1 MKKIYCVILIVT
13 LSNHLF
19 SQPFKRTVF
28 DYKQLAYNYVK
39 CDDKVLAELDNAI
52 NAVNQYNSSEA
63 VLIAKKIYDTHENCA
78 ESHLIYGMSLFRSG
92 KVLEGLEIIDKA
104 ISKFGSFPDLIKQR
118 ISMQLELYENGIG
131 QKNID
136 GNSMFTSGKNAL
148 PFEEEQF
155 KSENLNT
162 ALIDLE
168 YLTSILP
175 DDFNNLFMLGRVLQV
190 KNEFDKSNI
199 VFEKL
204 TQVPDYSLA
213 AKYNLAQNYNSLKQY
228 DKAENEYLSLL
239 EIKPNEPE
247 ILRAIARFYE
257 EQNNVTQQEHYEKL
271 AYYFTCVPDF
281 LDFPYTPENFK
292 MVSIFGDGKISAEE
306 KLKNL
311 KEIQKDQPEEI
322 LINICLVILNIHT
335 NHGNGLETE
344 ATKILQKIG
353 KPALAKTHRLLFT
366 DISTCTVSNLGEIM
380 AAVKDES
387 SWNIFVEYLPNIAN
401 MPSTLIPPNMPE
413 LIIKFDEERGLK
425 EVLKITKG
433 LLSQEKKQSD
443 SPFAGLSSDYV
454 FYLSLKELNT
464 QKVIKAAK
472 DLGYTEAEIALLKKE
487 IKD

>member
-1 MKKIYCVILIVT
+1 MKKILCLILLTNI
-13 LSNHLF
+13 SNTIF
-19 SQPFKRTVF
+19 SQTYKRTVF
-28 DYKQLAYNYVK
+28 NYKQLPYNYTK
-39 CDDKVLAELDNAI
+39 CDDTVLTELDKAI

-63 VLIAKKIYDTHENCA
+63 VLIAKTIYETHENCT

-136 GNSMFTSGKNAL
+136 GNSIFTSGKNAL

-155 KSENLNT
+155 KSENLNA

-175 DDFNNLFMLGRVLQV
+175 DDFNNQYMFGRVLQT
-190 KNEFDKSNI
+190 KNEFEKSNI

-204 TQVPDYSLA
+204 TQVPDYSLV
-213 AKYNLAQNYNSLKQY
+213 AKYNLAQNYNSSKQY

-257 EQNNVTQQEHYEKL
+257 EQNKATQQEHYEKL
-271 AYYFTCVPDF
+271 AYYYTCVPSF
-281 LDFPYTPENFK
+281 LDFPYTPENFNI
-292 MVSIFGDGKISAEE
+292 VSIFGDGKIPAKEKAE
-306 KLKNL
+306 KLKDV
-311 KEIQKDQPEEI
+311 QKNQPQEI
-322 LINICLVILNIHT
+322 LINVCLVILNIHT

-344 ATKILQKIG
+344 ATRILQKIG
-353 KPALAKTHRLLFT
+353 KPALDKTHQLLFT

-380 AAVKDES
+380 VAVKDES
-387 SWNIFVEYLPNIAN
+387 SWNVFVEYLPNIAN

-425 EVLKITKG
+425 EVLKITKS

-443 SPFAGLSSDYV
+443 SPFSGLSSDYV
-454 FYLSLKELNT
+454 FYLPLKELNT

-472 DLGYTEAEIALLKKE
+472 DLGYTEAEITLLKKE

>member
-1 MKKIYCVILIVT
+1 MKKILYLILLTNI
-13 LSNHLF
+13 SNTIF

-28 DYKQLAYNYVK
+28 DYKQLPYSYAK
-39 CDDKVLAELDNAI
+39 CDDTVLAELDKAI

-63 VLIAKKIYDTHENCA
+63 VLIAKAIYDTHENCT
-78 ESHLIYGMSLFRSG
+78 ESHLIYGMSLFRNG

-118 ISMQLELYENGIG
+118 ISMQLELYENGVG

-136 GNSMFTSGKNAL
+136 GNSIFTSGKNAL

-155 KSENLNT
+155 KSENLNN
-162 ALIDLE
+162 ALTDLE
-168 YLTSILP
+168 YLTSLLP
-175 DDFNNLFMLGRVLQV
+175 DDFNNQYLFGRVLQT
-190 KNEFDKSNI
+190 KNEFEKSNI

-204 TQVPDYSLA
+204 TQVPDYSLV

-239 EIKPNEPE
+239 EIKPDEPE

-257 EQNNVTQQEHYEKL
+257 EQNKATQQEHYEKL
-271 AYYFTCVPDF
+271 AYYFTCVPNF
-281 LDFPYTPENFK
+281 LDFPYTPENFN
-292 MVSIFGDGKISAEE
+292 MVSIFGDGKIPAKEKSE
-306 KLKNL
+306 KLKD
-311 KEIQKDQPEEI
+311 IQKNQPQEI

-353 KPALAKTHRLLFT
+353 KPALDKTHQLLFT

-380 AAVKDES
+380 ATVKDES
-387 SWNIFVEYLPNIAN
+387 SWNVFVEYLPNIAN

-413 LIIKFDEERGLK
+413 LIIQFDEERGLK

-443 SPFAGLSSDYV
+443 SPFAGLGSDYV
-454 FYLSLKELNT
+454 FYLPLKELNT